1 VGPALRPAGGKLV
14 ARFILAIFITLLAMR
29 PASAQ
34 EIKPIDAL
42 RAPLDSALAIL
53 QDPRYRMD
61 KEKEAQKEKL
71 WEIIRKVFDFE
82 GITVLAVGPN
92 WKRFSPAQKTE
103 FIDVFTTRLGN
114 SYLTKIQGNFNN
126 EKVEFL
132 SQEMLSAAKARVKT
146 KIIREVDSIP
156 VDYSVRPIDGAWR
169 IYDVIIE
176 GVSLVANY
184 RSQFNDILSKD
195 SPDVLIERVRTQNKT
210 QEKEKK

>member
-1 VGPALRPAGGKLV
+1 MT
-14 ARFILAIFITLLAMR
+14 RFILAILITLLAAL

-42 RAPLDSALAIL
+42 RGPLDSALAIL
-53 QDPRYRMD
+53 QDPRYRSGS
-61 KEKEAQKEKL
+61 EREAQKEKL

-82 GITVLAVGPN
+82 GITMLAVGQN
-92 WKRFSPAQKTE
+92 WKPFSPAQKKE
-103 FIDVFTTRLGN
+103 FTDVFTTRLGN
-114 SYLTKIQGNFNN
+114 SYLNKIQGTFNN

-132 SQEMLSAAKARVKT
+132 SQEMLSPSKARVKT

-156 VDYSVRPIDGAWR
+156 VDYSVRPIDGVWR
-169 IYDVIIE
+169 IYDVVIE

-195 SPDVLIERVRTQNKT
+195 SPDVLIERVRSQNLA

>member
-1 VGPALRPAGGKLV
+1 V
-14 ARFILAIFITLLAMR
+14 ARLILAVLVTLLASL

-42 RAPLDSALAIL
+42 RGPLDSALAIL
-53 QDPRYRMD
+53 QDPRYRSGS
-61 KEKEAQKEKL
+61 EREAQKEKL

-82 GITVLAVGPN
+82 GITMLAVGQN
-92 WKRFSPAQKTE
+92 WKSFSPEQKKVFT
-103 FIDVFTTRLGN
+103 DVFTTKLGN
-114 SYLTKIQGNFNN
+114 SYLNKIQGTFNN

-132 SQEMLSAAKARVKT
+132 SQELLSASKARVKS

-156 VDYSVRPIDGAWR
+156 VDYSVRMIDGAWR
-169 IYDVIIE
+169 IYDVNIE

-195 SPDVLIERVRTQNKT
+195 SPDVLIERVRSQNLV

>member
-1 VGPALRPAGGKLV
+1 MT
-14 ARFILAIFITLLAMR
+14 RFVLAMFFTLLAAC
-29 PASAQ
+29 PAGAQ

-42 RAPLDSALAIL
+42 RGPLDSALAIL
-53 QDPRYRMD
+53 QDPRYRIAS
-61 KEKEAQKEKL
+61 EKEAQKERL

-82 GITVLAVGPN
+82 GITVLAVGQN
-92 WKRFSPAQKTE
+92 WKRFSPEQKKVFTD
-103 FIDVFTTRLGN
+103 IFTTRLGN
-114 SYLTKIQGNFNN
+114 SYLNKIQGDFRN

-132 SQEMLSAAKARVKT
+132 SQEMLSPAKARVRT

-169 IYDVIIE
+169 IYDVVIE

-195 SPDVLIERVRTQNKT
+195 SPDVLIERVQTQNKT